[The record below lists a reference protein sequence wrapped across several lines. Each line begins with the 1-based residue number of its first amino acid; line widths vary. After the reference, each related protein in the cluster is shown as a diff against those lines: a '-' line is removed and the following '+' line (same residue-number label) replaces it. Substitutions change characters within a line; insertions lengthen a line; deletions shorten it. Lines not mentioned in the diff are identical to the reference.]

1 MLFWIISA
9 ALALLIAAL
18 FALALL
24 TRRAEAEHPAAYDL
38 RIYRDQ
44 LKEVER
50 DLARGVINEA
60 DAERIRTEVGR
71 RVLAADAQLSQAEAK
86 GEQPRALTTATAAVL
101 ALLLTGGG
109 FAMYTQLGTAGLGD
123 LPHKARLQA
132 AEALYTSRQS
142 QAAFLARLPARTAPP
157 QEASYL
163 ELVARLR
170 EAVAQRPDE
179 LQGQEFL
186 AQSEARLGNYAAA
199 RAAQSAV
206 IRLKGDTASASDF
219 VTMAQMYITEA
230 EGYVSPE
237 AEAALRR
244 ALKADNTDPVARYF
258 LGQMWLQNDRPD
270 RAFGLW
276 SQLLS
281 QGPEQAPWI
290 APIRQSID
298 DIAWLAGVDYTQP
311 AAVTAGAD
319 TGLNI
324 PGPSV
329 EDIENAGEMTP
340 QERQEMVQN
349 MVQRL
354 NDRLATE
361 GGTPEDWARLISAY
375 GALGD
380 EGRAL
385 AIWREAQQ
393 RFADAPDA
401 LETVRRGAARAGV
414 DQ

>member
-71 RVLAADAQLSQAEAK
+71 RVLAADAQLAIADVSSQ
-86 GEQPRALTTATAAVL
+86 QPRSLTIVIATVI

-109 FAMYTQLGTAGLGD
+109 VAIYTQLGTPGLGD

-132 AEALYTSRQS
+132 SQELYSSRS
-142 QAAFLARLPARTAPP
+142 SHEAFLARLPVRNAPQ
-157 QEASYL
+157 QEAGYL
-163 ELVARLR
+163 ELVERLR
-170 EAVAQRPDE
+170 EAVASRPDE
-179 LQGQEFL
+179 LQGQQFL

-206 IRLKGDTASASDF
+206 IRLKGEAAGASDF

-230 EGYVSPE
+230 DGYVSPE

-244 ALKADNTDPVARYF
+244 ALRADRTDPVARYF

-276 SQLLS
+276 SQLLNE
-281 QGPEQAPWI
+281 GPEEAPWI

-311 AAVTAGAD
+311 APSEMATD
-319 TGLNI
+319 M
-324 PGPSV
+324 PGPTV
-329 EDIENAGEMTP
+329 QDIENAGEMTP
-340 QERQEMVQN
+340 EERQEMVQS

-361 GGTPEDWARLISAY
+361 GGTPEEWARLISAY
-375 GALGD
+375 GSLGD
-380 EGRAL
+380 ESRAR
-385 AIWREAQQ
+385 AIWLEAQQ
-393 RFADAPDA
+393 RFADTPDA

>member
-71 RVLAADAQLSQAEAK
+71 RVLAADAQLAIADVSSQ
-86 GEQPRALTTATAAVL
+86 QPRALTIVIAATI
-101 ALLLTGGG
+101 ALILTGGG
-109 FAMYTQLGTAGLGD
+109 VAIYTQLGTPGLGD

-132 AEALYTSRQS
+132 SQDLYSSRS
-142 QAAFLARLPARTAPP
+142 SHEAFLARLPVRNAPQ
-157 QEASYL
+157 QEAGYL
-163 ELVARLR
+163 ELVERLR
-170 EAVAQRPDE
+170 EAVASRPDE
-179 LQGQEFL
+179 LQGQQFL
-186 AQSEARLGNYAAA
+186 TQSEARLGNYAAA

-206 IRLKGDTASASDF
+206 IRLKGEAVGASDF

-230 EGYVSPE
+230 DGYVSPE

-244 ALKADNTDPVARYF
+244 ALRADRTDPVARYF

-276 SQLLS
+276 SQLLNE
-281 QGPEQAPWI
+281 GPEEAPWI

-298 DIAWLAGVDYTQP
+298 DIAWLAGVEYTQP
-311 AAVTAGAD
+311 APSEMATD
-319 TGLNI
+319 M
-324 PGPSV
+324 PGPTV
-329 EDIENAGEMTP
+329 QDIENAGEMTP
-340 QERQEMVQN
+340 EERQEMVQS

-361 GGTPEDWARLISAY
+361 GGTPEEWARLISAY
-375 GALGD
+375 GSLGD
-380 EGRAL
+380 EGRAR
-385 AIWREAQQ
+385 AIWLEAQQ
-393 RFADAPDA
+393 RFADTPDA

>member
-71 RVLAADAQLSQAEAK
+71 RVLAADAQLAIADVSSQ
-86 GEQPRALTTATAAVL
+86 QPRALTIVIAATI
-101 ALLLTGGG
+101 ALILTGGG
-109 FAMYTQLGTAGLGD
+109 VAIYTQLGTPGLGD

-132 AEALYTSRQS
+132 SQDLYSSRS
-142 QAAFLARLPARTAPP
+142 SHEAFLARLPVRNAPQ
-157 QEASYL
+157 QEAGYL
-163 ELVARLR
+163 ELVERLR
-170 EAVAQRPDE
+170 EAVASRPDE
-179 LQGQEFL
+179 LQGQQFL

-206 IRLKGDTASASDF
+206 IRLKGEAVGASDF

-230 EGYVSPE
+230 DGYVSPE

-244 ALKADNTDPVARYF
+244 ALRADRTDPVARYF

-276 SQLLS
+276 SQLLNE
-281 QGPEQAPWI
+281 GPEEAPWI

-311 AAVTAGAD
+311 APSEMATD
-319 TGLNI
+319 M
-324 PGPSV
+324 PGPTV
-329 EDIENAGEMTP
+329 QDIENAGEMTP
-340 QERQEMVQN
+340 EERQEMVQS

-361 GGTPEDWARLISAY
+361 GGTPEEWARLISAY
-375 GALGD
+375 GSLGD
-380 EGRAL
+380 ESRAR
-385 AIWREAQQ
+385 AIWLEAQQ
-393 RFADAPDA
+393 RFADTPDA

>member
-71 RVLAADAQLSQAEAK
+71 RVLAADAQLAIADVSSQ
-86 GEQPRALTTATAAVL
+86 QPRALTIVIAATI
-101 ALLLTGGG
+101 ALILTGGG
-109 FAMYTQLGTAGLGD
+109 VAIYTQLGTPGLGD

-132 AEALYTSRQS
+132 SQDLYSSRS
-142 QAAFLARLPARTAPP
+142 SHEAFLARLPVRNAPQ
-157 QEASYL
+157 QEAGYL
-163 ELVARLR
+163 ELVERLR
-170 EAVAQRPDE
+170 EAVASRPDE
-179 LQGQEFL
+179 LQGQQFL

-206 IRLKGDTASASDF
+206 IRLKGEAVGASDF

-230 EGYVSPE
+230 DGYVSPE

-244 ALKADNTDPVARYF
+244 ALRADLTDPVARYF

-276 SQLLS
+276 SQLLNE
-281 QGPEQAPWI
+281 GPEEAPWI

-298 DIAWLAGVDYTQP
+298 DIAWLAGVEYTQP
-311 AAVTAGAD
+311 APSEMATD
-319 TGLNI
+319 M
-324 PGPSV
+324 PGPTV
-329 EDIENAGEMTP
+329 QDIENAGEMTP
-340 QERQEMVQN
+340 EERQEMVQS

-361 GGTPEDWARLISAY
+361 GGTPEEWARLISAY
-375 GALGD
+375 GSLGD
-380 EGRAL
+380 EGRAR
-385 AIWREAQQ
+385 AIWLEAQQ
-393 RFADAPDA
+393 RFADTPDA

>member
-71 RVLAADAQLSQAEAK
+71 RVLAADAQLAIADVSSQ
-86 GEQPRALTTATAAVL
+86 QSRSLTIAIATVI

-109 FAMYTQLGTAGLGD
+109 VAIYTQLGTPGLGD

-132 AEALYTSRQS
+132 SQELYSSRS
-142 QAAFLARLPARTAPP
+142 SHEAFLARLPVRNAPQ
-157 QEASYL
+157 QEAGYL
-163 ELVARLR
+163 ELVERLR
-170 EAVAQRPDE
+170 EAVASRPDE
-179 LQGQEFL
+179 LQGQQFL

-206 IRLKGDTASASDF
+206 IRLKGEAAGASDF

-230 EGYVSPE
+230 DGYVSPE

-244 ALKADNTDPVARYF
+244 ALRADRTDPVARYF

-276 SQLLS
+276 SQLLNE
-281 QGPEQAPWI
+281 GPEEAPWI

-311 AAVTAGAD
+311 APSEMATD
-319 TGLNI
+319 M

-329 EDIENAGEMTP
+329 QDIENAGEMTP
-340 QERQEMVQN
+340 EERQEMVQS

-361 GGTPEDWARLISAY
+361 GGTPEEWARLISAY
-375 GALGD
+375 GSLGD
-380 EGRAL
+380 ESRAR
-385 AIWREAQQ
+385 AIWLEAQQ
-393 RFADAPDA
+393 RFADTPDA

>member
-71 RVLAADAQLSQAEAK
+71 RVLAADAQLAIADVSSQ
-86 GEQPRALTTATAAVL
+86 QPRALTSVIAATI
-101 ALLLTGGG
+101 ALILTGGG
-109 FAMYTQLGTAGLGD
+109 VAIYTQLGTPGLGD

-132 AEALYTSRQS
+132 SQDLYSSRS
-142 QAAFLARLPARTAPP
+142 SHEAFLARLPVRNAPQ
-157 QEASYL
+157 QEAGYL
-163 ELVARLR
+163 ELVERLR
-170 EAVAQRPDE
+170 EAVASRPDE
-179 LQGQEFL
+179 LQGQQFL

-206 IRLKGDTASASDF
+206 IRLKGEAVGASDF

-230 EGYVSPE
+230 DGYVSPE

-244 ALKADNTDPVARYF
+244 ALRADRTDPVARYF

-276 SQLLS
+276 SQLLNE
-281 QGPEQAPWI
+281 GPEEAPWI

-298 DIAWLAGVDYTQP
+298 DIAWLAGVEYTQP
-311 AAVTAGAD
+311 APSEMATD
-319 TGLNI
+319 M
-324 PGPSV
+324 PGPTV
-329 EDIENAGEMTP
+329 QDIENAGEMTP
-340 QERQEMVQN
+340 EERQEMVQS

-361 GGTPEDWARLISAY
+361 GGTPEEWARLISAY
-375 GALGD
+375 GSLGD
-380 EGRAL
+380 EGRAR
-385 AIWREAQQ
+385 AIWLEAQQ
-393 RFADAPDA
+393 RFADTPDA

>member
-9 ALALLIAAL
+9 ALALPIAAL

-71 RVLAADAQLSQAEAK
+71 RVLAADAQLAIADVSSQ
-86 GEQPRALTTATAAVL
+86 QPRALTIVIAATI
-101 ALLLTGGG
+101 ALILTGGG
-109 FAMYTQLGTAGLGD
+109 VAIYTQLGTPGLGD

-132 AEALYTSRQS
+132 SQDLYSSRS
-142 QAAFLARLPARTAPP
+142 SHEAFLARLPVRNAPQ
-157 QEASYL
+157 QEAGYL
-163 ELVARLR
+163 ELVERLR
-170 EAVAQRPDE
+170 EAVASRPDE
-179 LQGQEFL
+179 LQGQQFL

-206 IRLKGDTASASDF
+206 IRLKGEAAGASDF

-230 EGYVSPE
+230 DGYVSPE

-244 ALKADNTDPVARYF
+244 ALRADRTDPVARYF

-276 SQLLS
+276 SQLLNE
-281 QGPEQAPWI
+281 GPEEAPWI

-311 AAVTAGAD
+311 APSEMATD
-319 TGLNI
+319 M
-324 PGPSV
+324 PGPTV
-329 EDIENAGEMTP
+329 QDIENAGEMTP
-340 QERQEMVQN
+340 EERQEMVQS

-361 GGTPEDWARLISAY
+361 GGTPEEWARLISAY
-375 GALGD
+375 GSLGD
-380 EGRAL
+380 EGRAR
-385 AIWREAQQ
+385 AIWLEAQQ
-393 RFADAPDA
+393 RFADTPDA

>member
-71 RVLAADAQLSQAEAK
+71 RVLAADAQLAIADVSSQ
-86 GEQPRALTTATAAVL
+86 QPRSLTIAIATVI

-109 FAMYTQLGTAGLGD
+109 VAIYTQLGTPGLGD

-132 AEALYTSRQS
+132 SQELYSSRS
-142 QAAFLARLPARTAPP
+142 SHEAFLARLPVRNAPQ
-157 QEASYL
+157 QEAGYL
-163 ELVARLR
+163 ELVERLR
-170 EAVAQRPDE
+170 EAVASRPDE
-179 LQGQEFL
+179 LQGQQFL

-206 IRLKGDTASASDF
+206 IRLKGEAAGASDF

-230 EGYVSPE
+230 DGYVSPE

-244 ALKADNTDPVARYF
+244 ALRADRTDPVARYF

-276 SQLLS
+276 SQLLNE
-281 QGPEQAPWI
+281 GPEEAPWI

-311 AAVTAGAD
+311 APSEMATD
-319 TGLNI
+319 M
-324 PGPSV
+324 PGPTV
-329 EDIENAGEMTP
+329 QDIENAGEMTP
-340 QERQEMVQN
+340 EERQEMVQS

-361 GGTPEDWARLISAY
+361 GGTPEEWARLISAY
-375 GALGD
+375 GSLGD
-380 EGRAL
+380 ESRAR
-385 AIWREAQQ
+385 AIWLEAQQ
-393 RFADAPDA
+393 RFADTPDA

>member
-71 RVLAADAQLSQAEAK
+71 RVLAADAQLAIADVSSQ
-86 GEQPRALTTATAAVL
+86 QPRALTIVIAATI
-101 ALLLTGGG
+101 ALILTGGG
-109 FAMYTQLGTAGLGD
+109 VAIYTQLGTPGLGD

-132 AEALYTSRQS
+132 SQDLYSSRS
-142 QAAFLARLPARTAPP
+142 SHEAFLARLPVRNAPQ
-157 QEASYL
+157 QEAGYL
-163 ELVARLR
+163 ELVERLR
-170 EAVAQRPDE
+170 EAVASRPDE
-179 LQGQEFL
+179 LQGQQFL

-206 IRLKGDTASASDF
+206 IRLKGEAVGASDF

-230 EGYVSPE
+230 DGYVSPE

-244 ALKADNTDPVARYF
+244 ALRADRADPVARYF

-276 SQLLS
+276 SQLLNE
-281 QGPEQAPWI
+281 GPEEAPWI

-311 AAVTAGAD
+311 APSEMATD
-319 TGLNI
+319 M

-329 EDIENAGEMTP
+329 QDIENAGEMTP
-340 QERQEMVQN
+340 EERQEMVQS

-361 GGTPEDWARLISAY
+361 GGTPEEWARLISAY
-375 GALGD
+375 GSLGD
-380 EGRAL
+380 ESRAR
-385 AIWREAQQ
+385 AIWLEAQQ
-393 RFADAPDA
+393 RFADTPDA

>member
-71 RVLAADAQLSQAEAK
+71 RVLAADAQLAIADVSSQ
-86 GEQPRALTTATAAVL
+86 QPRALTIVIAATI
-101 ALLLTGGG
+101 ALILTGGG
-109 FAMYTQLGTAGLGD
+109 VAIYTQLGTPGLGD

-132 AEALYTSRQS
+132 SQDLYSSRS
-142 QAAFLARLPARTAPP
+142 SHEAFLARLPVRNAQQ
-157 QEASYL
+157 QEAGYL
-163 ELVARLR
+163 ELVERLR
-170 EAVAQRPDE
+170 EAVASRPDE
-179 LQGQEFL
+179 LQGQQFL

-206 IRLKGDTASASDF
+206 IRLKGEAVGASDF

-230 EGYVSPE
+230 DGYVSPE

-244 ALKADNTDPVARYF
+244 ALRADRTDPVARYF

-276 SQLLS
+276 SQLLNE
-281 QGPEQAPWI
+281 GPEEAPWI

-298 DIAWLAGVDYTQP
+298 DIAWLAGVEYTQP
-311 AAVTAGAD
+311 APSEMATD
-319 TGLNI
+319 M
-324 PGPSV
+324 PGPTV
-329 EDIENAGEMTP
+329 QDIENAGEMTP
-340 QERQEMVQN
+340 EERQEMVQS

-361 GGTPEDWARLISAY
+361 GGTPEEWARLISAY
-375 GALGD
+375 GSLGD
-380 EGRAL
+380 EGRAR
-385 AIWREAQQ
+385 AIWLEAQQ
-393 RFADAPDA
+393 RFADTPDA

>member
-71 RVLAADAQLSQAEAK
+71 RVLAADAQLAIADVSSQ
-86 GEQPRALTTATAAVL
+86 QSRSLTIAIATVI

-109 FAMYTQLGTAGLGD
+109 VAIYTQLGTPGLGD

-132 AEALYTSRQS
+132 SQELYSSRS
-142 QAAFLARLPARTAPP
+142 SHEAFLARLPVRNAPQ
-157 QEASYL
+157 QEAGYL
-163 ELVARLR
+163 ELVERLR
-170 EAVAQRPDE
+170 EAVASRPDE
-179 LQGQEFL
+179 LQGQQFL

-206 IRLKGDTASASDF
+206 IRLKGEAAGASDF

-230 EGYVSPE
+230 DGYVSPE

-244 ALKADNTDPVARYF
+244 ALRADRTDPVARYF

-276 SQLLS
+276 SQLLNE
-281 QGPEQAPWI
+281 GPEEAPWI

-311 AAVTAGAD
+311 APSEMATD
-319 TGLNI
+319 M
-324 PGPSV
+324 PGPTV
-329 EDIENAGEMTP
+329 QDIENAGEMTP
-340 QERQEMVQN
+340 EERQEMVQS

-361 GGTPEDWARLISAY
+361 GGTPEEWARLISAY
-375 GALGD
+375 GSLGD
-380 EGRAL
+380 ESRAR
-385 AIWREAQQ
+385 AIWLEAQQ
-393 RFADAPDA
+393 RFADTPDA

>member
-71 RVLAADAQLSQAEAK
+71 RVLAADAQLAIADVSSQ
-86 GEQPRALTTATAAVL
+86 QPRALTIVIAATI
-101 ALLLTGGG
+101 ALILTGGG
-109 FAMYTQLGTAGLGD
+109 VAIYTQLGTPGLGD

-132 AEALYTSRQS
+132 SQDLYSSRS
-142 QAAFLARLPARTAPP
+142 SHEAFLARLPVRNAPQ
-157 QEASYL
+157 QEAGYL
-163 ELVARLR
+163 ELVERLR
-170 EAVAQRPDE
+170 EAVASRPDE
-179 LQGQEFL
+179 LQGQQFL

-206 IRLKGDTASASDF
+206 IRLKGEAVGASDF

-230 EGYVSPE
+230 DGYVSPE

-244 ALKADNTDPVARYF
+244 ALRADRTDPVARYF

-276 SQLLS
+276 SQLLNE
-281 QGPEQAPWI
+281 GPEEAPWI

-298 DIAWLAGVDYTQP
+298 NIAWLAGVDYTQP
-311 AAVTAGAD
+311 APSEMATD
-319 TGLNI
+319 M
-324 PGPSV
+324 PGPTV
-329 EDIENAGEMTP
+329 QDIENAGEMTP
-340 QERQEMVQN
+340 EERQEMVQS

-361 GGTPEDWARLISAY
+361 GGTPEEWARLISAY
-375 GALGD
+375 GSLGD
-380 EGRAL
+380 EGRAR
-385 AIWREAQQ
+385 AIWLEAQQ
-393 RFADAPDA
+393 RFADTPDA

>member
-71 RVLAADAQLSQAEAK
+71 RVLAADAQLAIADVSSQ
-86 GEQPRALTTATAAVL
+86 QPRALTIVIAATI
-101 ALLLTGGG
+101 ALILTGGG
-109 FAMYTQLGTAGLGD
+109 VAIYTQLGTPGLGD

-132 AEALYTSRQS
+132 SQDLYSSRS
-142 QAAFLARLPARTAPP
+142 SHEAFLARLPVRNAPQ
-157 QEASYL
+157 QEAGYL
-163 ELVARLR
+163 ELVERLC
-170 EAVAQRPDE
+170 EAVASRPDE
-179 LQGQEFL
+179 LQGQQFL

-206 IRLKGDTASASDF
+206 IRLKGEAVGASDF

-230 EGYVSPE
+230 DGYVSPE

-244 ALKADNTDPVARYF
+244 ALRADRTDPVARYF

-276 SQLLS
+276 SQLLNE
-281 QGPEQAPWI
+281 GPEEAPWI

-298 DIAWLAGVDYTQP
+298 DIAWLAGVEYTQP
-311 AAVTAGAD
+311 APSEMATD
-319 TGLNI
+319 M
-324 PGPSV
+324 PGPTV
-329 EDIENAGEMTP
+329 QDIENAGEMTP
-340 QERQEMVQN
+340 EERQEMVQS

-361 GGTPEDWARLISAY
+361 GGTPEEWARLISAY
-375 GALGD
+375 GSLGD
-380 EGRAL
+380 EGRAR
-385 AIWREAQQ
+385 AIWLEAQQ
-393 RFADAPDA
+393 RFADTPDA

>member
-71 RVLAADAQLSQAEAK
+71 RVLAADAQLAIADVSSQ
-86 GEQPRALTTATAAVL
+86 QPRALTIVIAATI
-101 ALLLTGGG
+101 ALILTGGG
-109 FAMYTQLGTAGLGD
+109 VAIYTQLGTPGLGD

-132 AEALYTSRQS
+132 SQDLYSSRS
-142 QAAFLARLPARTAPP
+142 SHEAFLARLPVRNAPQ
-157 QEASYL
+157 QEAGYL
-163 ELVARLR
+163 ELVERLR
-170 EAVAQRPDE
+170 EAVASRPDE
-179 LQGQEFL
+179 LQGQQFL

-206 IRLKGDTASASDF
+206 IRLKGEAVGASDF

-230 EGYVSPE
+230 DGYVSPE

-244 ALKADNTDPVARYF
+244 ALRADRTDPVARYF

-276 SQLLS
+276 SQLLNE
-281 QGPEQAPWI
+281 GPEEAPWI

-298 DIAWLAGVDYTQP
+298 DIAWLAGVEYTQP
-311 AAVTAGAD
+311 APSEMATD
-319 TGLNI
+319 M
-324 PGPSV
+324 PGPTV
-329 EDIENAGEMTP
+329 QDIENAGEMTP
-340 QERQEMVQN
+340 EERQEMVQS

-361 GGTPEDWARLISAY
+361 GGTPEEWARLISAY
-375 GALGD
+375 GSLGD
-380 EGRAL
+380 EGRAR
-385 AIWREAQQ
+385 AIWLEAQQ
-393 RFADAPDA
+393 RFADTPDA

>member
-71 RVLAADAQLSQAEAK
+71 RVLAADAQLAIADVSSQ
-86 GEQPRALTTATAAVL
+86 QPRALTIVIAATI
-101 ALLLTGGG
+101 ALILTGGG
-109 FAMYTQLGTAGLGD
+109 VAIYTQLGTPGLGD

-132 AEALYTSRQS
+132 SQDLYSSRS
-142 QAAFLARLPARTAPP
+142 SHEAFLARLPVRNAPQ
-157 QEASYL
+157 QEAGYL
-163 ELVARLR
+163 ELVERLR
-170 EAVAQRPDE
+170 EAVASRPDE
-179 LQGQEFL
+179 LQGQQFL

-206 IRLKGDTASASDF
+206 IRLKGEAVGASDF

-230 EGYVSPE
+230 DGYVSPE

-244 ALKADNTDPVARYF
+244 ALRADRTDPVARYF

-276 SQLLS
+276 SQLLNE
-281 QGPEQAPWI
+281 GPEEAPWI

-298 DIAWLAGVDYTQP
+298 DIAWLAGVEYTQP
-311 AAVTAGAD
+311 APSEMATD
-319 TGLNI
+319 M
-324 PGPSV
+324 PGPTV
-329 EDIENAGEMTP
+329 QDIENAGEMTP
-340 QERQEMVQN
+340 EERQEMVQS

-361 GGTPEDWARLISAY
+361 GGTPEEWARLISAY
-375 GALGD
+375 GSLGD
-380 EGRAL
+380 ESRAR
-385 AIWREAQQ
+385 AIWLEAQQ
-393 RFADAPDA
+393 RFADTPDA

>member
-71 RVLAADAQLSQAEAK
+71 RVLAADAQLAIADVSSQ
-86 GEQPRALTTATAAVL
+86 QPRALTIVIAATI
-101 ALLLTGGG
+101 ALILTGGG
-109 FAMYTQLGTAGLGD
+109 VAIYTQLGTPGLGD

-132 AEALYTSRQS
+132 SQELYSSRS
-142 QAAFLARLPARTAPP
+142 SHEAFLARLPVRNAPQ
-157 QEASYL
+157 QEAGYL
-163 ELVARLR
+163 ELVERLR
-170 EAVAQRPDE
+170 EAVASRPDE
-179 LQGQEFL
+179 LQGQQFL

-206 IRLKGDTASASDF
+206 IRLKGEAVGASDF

-230 EGYVSPE
+230 DGYVSPE

-244 ALKADNTDPVARYF
+244 ALRADRTDPVARYF

-276 SQLLS
+276 SQLLNE
-281 QGPEQAPWI
+281 GPEEAPWI

-311 AAVTAGAD
+311 APSEMATD
-319 TGLNI
+319 M
-324 PGPSV
+324 PGPTV
-329 EDIENAGEMTP
+329 QDIENAGEMTP
-340 QERQEMVQN
+340 EERQEMVQS

-361 GGTPEDWARLISAY
+361 GGTPEEWARLISAY
-375 GALGD
+375 GSLGD
-380 EGRAL
+380 EGRAR
-385 AIWREAQQ
+385 AIWLEAQQ
-393 RFADAPDA
+393 RFADTPDA

>member
-71 RVLAADAQLSQAEAK
+71 RVLAADAQLAIADVSSQ
-86 GEQPRALTTATAAVL
+86 QPRSLTIAIATVI

-109 FAMYTQLGTAGLGD
+109 VAIYTQLGTPGLGD

-132 AEALYTSRQS
+132 SQELYSSRS
-142 QAAFLARLPARTAPP
+142 SHEAFLARLPVRNAPQ
-157 QEASYL
+157 QEAGYL
-163 ELVARLR
+163 ELVERLR
-170 EAVAQRPDE
+170 EAVASRPDE
-179 LQGQEFL
+179 LQGQQFL

-206 IRLKGDTASASDF
+206 IRLKGEAAGASDF

-230 EGYVSPE
+230 DGYVSPE

-244 ALKADNTDPVARYF
+244 ALRADRTDPVARYF

-276 SQLLS
+276 SQLLNE
-281 QGPEQAPWI
+281 GPEEAPWI

-298 DIAWLAGVDYTQP
+298 DIAWLAGVEYTQP
-311 AAVTAGAD
+311 APSEMATD
-319 TGLNI
+319 M
-324 PGPSV
+324 PGPTV
-329 EDIENAGEMTP
+329 QDIENAGEMTP
-340 QERQEMVQN
+340 EERQEMVQS

-361 GGTPEDWARLISAY
+361 GGTPEEWARLISAY
-375 GALGD
+375 GSLGD
-380 EGRAL
+380 ESRAR
-385 AIWREAQQ
+385 AIWLEAQQ
-393 RFADAPDA
+393 RFADTPDA

>member
-50 DLARGVINEA
+50 DLARGVINDA

-71 RVLAADAQLSQAEAK
+71 RVLAADAQLAIADVSSQ
-86 GEQPRALTTATAAVL
+86 QPRSLTIAIAAII

-109 FAMYTQLGTAGLGD
+109 VAIYTQLGTPGLGD

-132 AEALYTSRQS
+132 SQDLYSSRS
-142 QAAFLARLPARTAPP
+142 SHEAFLARLPVRNAPQ
-157 QEASYL
+157 QEAGYL
-163 ELVARLR
+163 ELVERLR
-170 EAVAQRPDE
+170 EAVASRPDE
-179 LQGQEFL
+179 LQGQQFL

-206 IRLKGDTASASDF
+206 IRLKGEAVGASDF

-230 EGYVSPE
+230 DGYVSPE

-244 ALKADNTDPVARYF
+244 ALRADRTDPVARYF

-276 SQLLS
+276 SQLLNE
-281 QGPEQAPWI
+281 GPEEAPWI

-298 DIAWLAGVDYTQP
+298 DIAWLAGVEYTQP
-311 AAVTAGAD
+311 APSEMATD
-319 TGLNI
+319 M
-324 PGPSV
+324 PGPTV
-329 EDIENAGEMTP
+329 QDIENAGEMTP
-340 QERQEMVQN
+340 EERQEMVQS

-361 GGTPEDWARLISAY
+361 GGTPEEWARLISAY
-375 GALGD
+375 GSLGD
-380 EGRAL
+380 EGRAR
-385 AIWREAQQ
+385 AIWLEAQQ
-393 RFADAPDA
+393 RFADTPDA

>member
-71 RVLAADAQLSQAEAK
+71 RVLAADAQLAIADVSSQ
-86 GEQPRALTTATAAVL
+86 QPRSLTIAIATVI

-109 FAMYTQLGTAGLGD
+109 VAIYTQLGTPGLGD

-132 AEALYTSRQS
+132 SQELYSSRS
-142 QAAFLARLPARTAPP
+142 SHEAFLARLPVRNAPQ
-157 QEASYL
+157 QEAGYL
-163 ELVARLR
+163 ELVERLR
-170 EAVAQRPDE
+170 EAVASRPDE
-179 LQGQEFL
+179 LQGQQFL

-206 IRLKGDTASASDF
+206 IRLKGEAAGASDF

-230 EGYVSPE
+230 DGYVSPE

-244 ALKADNTDPVARYF
+244 ALRADRTDPVARYF

-270 RAFGLW
+270 HAFGLW
-276 SQLLS
+276 SQLLNE
-281 QGPEQAPWI
+281 GPEEAPWI

-298 DIAWLAGVDYTQP
+298 DIAWLAGVEYTQP
-311 AAVTAGAD
+311 APSEMATD
-319 TGLNI
+319 M
-324 PGPSV
+324 PGPTV
-329 EDIENAGEMTP
+329 QDIENAGEMTP
-340 QERQEMVQN
+340 EERQEMVQS

-361 GGTPEDWARLISAY
+361 GGTPEEWARLISAY
-375 GALGD
+375 GSLGD
-380 EGRAL
+380 ESRAR
-385 AIWREAQQ
+385 AIWLEAQQ
-393 RFADAPDA
+393 RFADTPDA

>member
-71 RVLAADAQLSQAEAK
+71 RVLAADAQLAIADVSSQ
-86 GEQPRALTTATAAVL
+86 QPRALTIVIAATI
-101 ALLLTGGG
+101 ALILTGGG
-109 FAMYTQLGTAGLGD
+109 VAIYTQLGTPGLGD

-132 AEALYTSRQS
+132 SQELYSSRS
-142 QAAFLARLPARTAPP
+142 SHEAFLARLPVRNAPQ
-157 QEASYL
+157 QEAGYL
-163 ELVARLR
+163 ELVERLR
-170 EAVAQRPDE
+170 EAVASRPDE
-179 LQGQEFL
+179 LQGQQFL

-206 IRLKGDTASASDF
+206 IRLKGEAAGASDF

-230 EGYVSPE
+230 DGYVSPE

-244 ALKADNTDPVARYF
+244 ALRADRTDPVARYF

-276 SQLLS
+276 SQLLNE
-281 QGPEQAPWI
+281 GPEEAPWI

-311 AAVTAGAD
+311 APSEMATD
-319 TGLNI
+319 M
-324 PGPSV
+324 PGPTV
-329 EDIENAGEMTP
+329 QDIENAGEMTP
-340 QERQEMVQN
+340 EERQEMVQS

-361 GGTPEDWARLISAY
+361 GGTPEEWARLISAY
-375 GALGD
+375 GSLGD
-380 EGRAL
+380 ESRAR
-385 AIWREAQQ
+385 AIWLEAQQ
-393 RFADAPDA
+393 RFADTPDA

>member
-71 RVLAADAQLSQAEAK
+71 RVLAADAQLAIADVSSQ
-86 GEQPRALTTATAAVL
+86 QPRALTIVIAATI
-101 ALLLTGGG
+101 ALILTGGG
-109 FAMYTQLGTAGLGD
+109 VAIYTQLGTPGLGD

-132 AEALYTSRQS
+132 SQELYSSRS
-142 QAAFLARLPARTAPP
+142 SHEAFLARLPVRNAPQ
-157 QEASYL
+157 QEAGYL
-163 ELVARLR
+163 ELVERLR
-170 EAVAQRPDE
+170 EAVASRPDE
-179 LQGQEFL
+179 LQGQQFL

-206 IRLKGDTASASDF
+206 IRLKGEAVGASDF

-230 EGYVSPE
+230 DGYVSPE

-244 ALKADNTDPVARYF
+244 ALRADRTDPVARYF

-276 SQLLS
+276 SQLLNE
-281 QGPEQAPWI
+281 GPEEAPWI

-298 DIAWLAGVDYTQP
+298 DIAWLAGVEYTQP
-311 AAVTAGAD
+311 APSEMATD
-319 TGLNI
+319 M
-324 PGPSV
+324 PGPTV
-329 EDIENAGEMTP
+329 QDIENAGEMTP
-340 QERQEMVQN
+340 EERQEMVQS

-361 GGTPEDWARLISAY
+361 GGTPEEWARLISAY
-375 GALGD
+375 GSLGD
-380 EGRAL
+380 EGRAR
-385 AIWREAQQ
+385 AIWLEAQQ
-393 RFADAPDA
+393 RFADTPDA

>member
-71 RVLAADAQLSQAEAK
+71 RVLAADAQLAIADVSSQ
-86 GEQPRALTTATAAVL
+86 QPRALTIVIAATI
-101 ALLLTGGG
+101 ALILTGGG
-109 FAMYTQLGTAGLGD
+109 VAIYTQLGTPGLGD

-132 AEALYTSRQS
+132 SQDLYSSRS
-142 QAAFLARLPARTAPP
+142 SHEAFLARLPVRNAP
-157 QEASYL
+157 QQDAGYL
-163 ELVARLR
+163 ELVERLR
-170 EAVAQRPDE
+170 EAVASRPDE
-179 LQGQEFL
+179 LQGQQFL

-206 IRLKGDTASASDF
+206 IRLKGEAVGASDF

-230 EGYVSPE
+230 DGYVSPE

-244 ALKADNTDPVARYF
+244 ALRADRTDPVARYF

-276 SQLLS
+276 SQLLNE
-281 QGPEQAPWI
+281 GPEEAPWI

-298 DIAWLAGVDYTQP
+298 DIAWLAGVEYTQP
-311 AAVTAGAD
+311 APSEMATD
-319 TGLNI
+319 M
-324 PGPSV
+324 PGPTV
-329 EDIENAGEMTP
+329 QDIENAGEMTP
-340 QERQEMVQN
+340 EERQEMVQS

-361 GGTPEDWARLISAY
+361 GGTPEEWARLISAY
-375 GALGD
+375 GSLGD
-380 EGRAL
+380 EGRAR
-385 AIWREAQQ
+385 AIWLEAQQ
-393 RFADAPDA
+393 RFADTPDA

>member
-71 RVLAADAQLSQAEAK
+71 RVLAADAQLAIADVSSQ
-86 GEQPRALTTATAAVL
+86 QPRSLTIVIATVI

-109 FAMYTQLGTAGLGD
+109 VAIYTQLGTPGLGD

-132 AEALYTSRQS
+132 SQDLYSSRS
-142 QAAFLARLPARTAPP
+142 SHEAFLARLPVRNAPQ
-157 QEASYL
+157 QEAGYL
-163 ELVARLR
+163 ELVERLR
-170 EAVAQRPDE
+170 EAVASRPDE
-179 LQGQEFL
+179 LQGQQFL

-206 IRLKGDTASASDF
+206 IRLKGEAAGASDF

-230 EGYVSPE
+230 DGYVSPE

-244 ALKADNTDPVARYF
+244 ALRADRTDPVARYF

-276 SQLLS
+276 SQLLNE
-281 QGPEQAPWI
+281 GPEEAPWI

-311 AAVTAGAD
+311 APSEMATD
-319 TGLNI
+319 M
-324 PGPSV
+324 PGPTV
-329 EDIENAGEMTP
+329 QDIENAGEMTP
-340 QERQEMVQN
+340 EERQEMVQS

-361 GGTPEDWARLISAY
+361 GGTPEEWARLISAY
-375 GALGD
+375 GSLGD
-380 EGRAL
+380 EGRAR
-385 AIWREAQQ
+385 AIWLEAQQ
-393 RFADAPDA
+393 RFADTPDA

>member
-71 RVLAADAQLSQAEAK
+71 RVLAADAQLAIADVSSQ
-86 GEQPRALTTATAAVL
+86 QPRALTIVIAATI
-101 ALLLTGGG
+101 ALILTGGG
-109 FAMYTQLGTAGLGD
+109 VAIYTQLGTPGLGD

-132 AEALYTSRQS
+132 SQDLYSSRS
-142 QAAFLARLPARTAPP
+142 SHEAFLARLPVRNAPQ
-157 QEASYL
+157 QEAGYL
-163 ELVARLR
+163 ELVERLR
-170 EAVAQRPDE
+170 EAVASRPDE
-179 LQGQEFL
+179 LQGQQFL

-206 IRLKGDTASASDF
+206 IRLKGEAVGASDF

-230 EGYVSPE
+230 DGYVSPE

-244 ALKADNTDPVARYF
+244 ALRADRTDPVARYF

-276 SQLLS
+276 SQLLNE
-281 QGPEQAPWI
+281 GPEEAPWI

-311 AAVTAGAD
+311 APSEMATD
-319 TGLNI
+319 M

-329 EDIENAGEMTP
+329 QDIENAGEMTP
-340 QERQEMVQN
+340 EERQEMVQS

-361 GGTPEDWARLISAY
+361 GGTPEEWARLISAY
-375 GALGD
+375 GSLGD
-380 EGRAL
+380 ESRAR
-385 AIWREAQQ
+385 AIWLEAQQ
-393 RFADAPDA
+393 RFADTPDA

>member
-71 RVLAADAQLSQAEAK
+71 RVLAADAQLAIADVSSQ
-86 GEQPRALTTATAAVL
+86 QPRALTIVIAATI
-101 ALLLTGGG
+101 ALILTGGG
-109 FAMYTQLGTAGLGD
+109 VAIYTQLGTPGLGD

-132 AEALYTSRQS
+132 SQDLYSSRS
-142 QAAFLARLPARTAPP
+142 SHEAFLARLPVRNAPQ
-157 QEASYL
+157 QEAGYL
-163 ELVARLR
+163 ELVERLR
-170 EAVAQRPDE
+170 EAVASRPDE
-179 LQGQEFL
+179 LQGQQFL

-206 IRLKGDTASASDF
+206 IRLKGEAAGASDF

-230 EGYVSPE
+230 DGYVSPE

-244 ALKADNTDPVARYF
+244 ALRADRTDPVARYF

-276 SQLLS
+276 SQLLNE
-281 QGPEQAPWI
+281 GPEEAPWI

-311 AAVTAGAD
+311 APSEMATD
-319 TGLNI
+319 M
-324 PGPSV
+324 PGPTV
-329 EDIENAGEMTP
+329 QDIENAGEMTP
-340 QERQEMVQN
+340 EERQEMVQS

-361 GGTPEDWARLISAY
+361 GGTPEEWARLISAY
-375 GALGD
+375 GSLGD
-380 EGRAL
+380 EGRAR
-385 AIWREAQQ
+385 AIWLEAQQ
-393 RFADAPDA
+393 RFADTPDA

>member
-71 RVLAADAQLSQAEAK
+71 RVLAADAQLAIADVSSQ
-86 GEQPRALTTATAAVL
+86 QPRALTIVIAATI
-101 ALLLTGGG
+101 ALILTGGG
-109 FAMYTQLGTAGLGD
+109 VAIYTQLGTPGLGD

-132 AEALYTSRQS
+132 SQDLYSSRS
-142 QAAFLARLPARTAPP
+142 SHEAFLARLPVRNAPQ
-157 QEASYL
+157 QEAGYL
-163 ELVARLR
+163 ELVERLR
-170 EAVAQRPDE
+170 EAVASRPDE
-179 LQGQEFL
+179 LQGQQFL

-206 IRLKGDTASASDF
+206 IRLKGEAVGASDF

-230 EGYVSPE
+230 DGYVSPE

-244 ALKADNTDPVARYF
+244 ALRADRTDPVARYF

-276 SQLLS
+276 SQLLNE
-281 QGPEQAPWI
+281 GPEEAPWI

-311 AAVTAGAD
+311 APSEMATD
-319 TGLNI
+319 M
-324 PGPSV
+324 PGPTV
-329 EDIENAGEMTP
+329 QDIENAGEMTP
-340 QERQEMVQN
+340 EERQEMVQS

-361 GGTPEDWARLISAY
+361 GGTPEEWARLISAY
-375 GALGD
+375 GSLGD
-380 EGRAL
+380 EGRAR
-385 AIWREAQQ
+385 AIWLEAQQ
-393 RFADAPDA
+393 RFADTPDA

>member
-71 RVLAADAQLSQAEAK
+71 RVLAADAQLAIADVSSQ
-86 GEQPRALTTATAAVL
+86 QPRALTIVIAATI
-101 ALLLTGGG
+101 ALILTGGG
-109 FAMYTQLGTAGLGD
+109 VAIYTQLGTPGLGD

-132 AEALYTSRQS
+132 SQELYSSRS
-142 QAAFLARLPARTAPP
+142 SHEAFLARLPVRNAPQ
-157 QEASYL
+157 QEAGYL
-163 ELVARLR
+163 ELVERLR
-170 EAVAQRPDE
+170 EAVASRPDE
-179 LQGQEFL
+179 LQGQQFL

-206 IRLKGDTASASDF
+206 IRLKGEAAGASDF

-230 EGYVSPE
+230 DGYVSPE

-244 ALKADNTDPVARYF
+244 ALRADRTDPVARYF

-276 SQLLS
+276 SQLLNE
-281 QGPEQAPWI
+281 GPEEAPWI

-298 DIAWLAGVDYTQP
+298 DIAWLAGVEYTQP
-311 AAVTAGAD
+311 APSEMATD
-319 TGLNI
+319 M
-324 PGPSV
+324 PGPTV
-329 EDIENAGEMTP
+329 QDIENAGEMTP
-340 QERQEMVQN
+340 EERQEMVQS

-361 GGTPEDWARLISAY
+361 GGTPEEWARLISAY
-375 GALGD
+375 GSLGD
-380 EGRAL
+380 ESRAR
-385 AIWREAQQ
+385 AIWLEAQQ
-393 RFADAPDA
+393 RFADTPDA

>member
-71 RVLAADAQLSQAEAK
+71 RVLAADAQLAIADVSSQ
-86 GEQPRALTTATAAVL
+86 QPRSLTIVIATVI

-109 FAMYTQLGTAGLGD
+109 VAIYTQLGTPGLGD

-132 AEALYTSRQS
+132 SQELYSSRS
-142 QAAFLARLPARTAPP
+142 SHEAFLARLPVRNAPQ
-157 QEASYL
+157 QEAGYL
-163 ELVARLR
+163 ELVERLR
-170 EAVAQRPDE
+170 EAVASRPDE
-179 LQGQEFL
+179 LQGQQFL

-206 IRLKGDTASASDF
+206 IRLKGEAVGASDF

-230 EGYVSPE
+230 DGYVSPE

-244 ALKADNTDPVARYF
+244 ALRADRTDPVARYF

-270 RAFGLW
+270 HAFGLW
-276 SQLLS
+276 SQLLNE
-281 QGPEQAPWI
+281 GPEEAPWI

-298 DIAWLAGVDYTQP
+298 DIAWLAGVEYTQP
-311 AAVTAGAD
+311 APSEMATD
-319 TGLNI
+319 M
-324 PGPSV
+324 PGPTV
-329 EDIENAGEMTP
+329 QDIENAGEMTP
-340 QERQEMVQN
+340 EERQEMVQS

-361 GGTPEDWARLISAY
+361 GGTPEEWARLISAY
-375 GALGD
+375 GSLGD
-380 EGRAL
+380 EGRAR
-385 AIWREAQQ
+385 AIWLEAQQ
-393 RFADAPDA
+393 RFADTPDA

>member
-71 RVLAADAQLSQAEAK
+71 RVLAADAQLAIADVSSQ
-86 GEQPRALTTATAAVL
+86 QPRSLTIAIATVI

-109 FAMYTQLGTAGLGD
+109 VAIYTQLGTPGLGD

-132 AEALYTSRQS
+132 SQELYSSRS
-142 QAAFLARLPARTAPP
+142 SHEAFLARLPVRNAPQ
-157 QEASYL
+157 QEAGYL
-163 ELVARLR
+163 ELVERLR
-170 EAVAQRPDE
+170 EAVASRPDE
-179 LQGQEFL
+179 LQGQQFL

-206 IRLKGDTASASDF
+206 IRLKGEAAGASDF

-230 EGYVSPE
+230 DGYVSPE

-244 ALKADNTDPVARYF
+244 ALRADRTDPVARYF

-276 SQLLS
+276 SQLLNE
-281 QGPEQAPWI
+281 GPEEAPWI

-311 AAVTAGAD
+311 APSEMATD
-319 TGLNI
+319 M

-329 EDIENAGEMTP
+329 QDIENAGEMTP
-340 QERQEMVQN
+340 EERQEMVQS

-361 GGTPEDWARLISAY
+361 GGTPEEWARLISAY
-375 GALGD
+375 GSLGD
-380 EGRAL
+380 ESRAR
-385 AIWREAQQ
+385 AIWLEAQQ
-393 RFADAPDA
+393 RFADTPDA

>member
-71 RVLAADAQLSQAEAK
+71 RVLAADAQLAIADVSSQ
-86 GEQPRALTTATAAVL
+86 QPRALTIVIAATI
-101 ALLLTGGG
+101 ALILTGGG
-109 FAMYTQLGTAGLGD
+109 VAIYTQLGTPGLGD

-132 AEALYTSRQS
+132 SQDLYSSRS
-142 QAAFLARLPARTAPP
+142 SHEAFLARLPVRNAPQ
-157 QEASYL
+157 QEAGYL
-163 ELVARLR
+163 ELVERLR
-170 EAVAQRPDE
+170 EAVASRPDE
-179 LQGQEFL
+179 LQGQQFL

-206 IRLKGDTASASDF
+206 IRLKGEAVGASDF

-230 EGYVSPE
+230 DGYVSPE

-244 ALKADNTDPVARYF
+244 ALRADRTDPVARYF

-276 SQLLS
+276 SQLLNE
-281 QGPEQAPWI
+281 GPEEAPWI

-298 DIAWLAGVDYTQP
+298 DIAWLAGVEYTQP
-311 AAVTAGAD
+311 APSEMATD
-319 TGLNI
+319 M
-324 PGPSV
+324 PGPTV
-329 EDIENAGEMTP
+329 QDIENAGEMTP
-340 QERQEMVQN
+340 EERQEMVQS

-361 GGTPEDWARLISAY
+361 GGTPEEWARLISAY
-375 GALGD
+375 GSLGD
-380 EGRAL
+380 EGRAR
-385 AIWREAQQ
+385 AIWLEAQQ
-393 RFADAPDA
+393 RFADTPDA

-414 DQ
+414 DK

>member
-71 RVLAADAQLSQAEAK
+71 RVLAADAQLAIADVSSQ
-86 GEQPRALTTATAAVL
+86 QPRSLTIAIAAVI

-109 FAMYTQLGTAGLGD
+109 VAIYTQLGTPGLGD

-132 AEALYTSRQS
+132 SQELYSSRS
-142 QAAFLARLPARTAPP
+142 SHEAFLARLPVRNAPQ
-157 QEASYL
+157 QEAGYL
-163 ELVARLR
+163 ELVERLR
-170 EAVAQRPDE
+170 EAVASRPDE
-179 LQGQEFL
+179 LQGQQFL

-206 IRLKGDTASASDF
+206 IRLKGEAAGASDF

-230 EGYVSPE
+230 DGYVSPE

-244 ALKADNTDPVARYF
+244 ALRADRTDPVARYF

-276 SQLLS
+276 SQLLNE
-281 QGPEQAPWI
+281 GPEEAPWI

-298 DIAWLAGVDYTQP
+298 DIAWLAGVEYTQP
-311 AAVTAGAD
+311 APSEMATD
-319 TGLNI
+319 M

-329 EDIENAGEMTP
+329 QDIENAGEMTP
-340 QERQEMVQN
+340 EERQEMVQS

-361 GGTPEDWARLISAY
+361 GGTPEEWARLISAY
-375 GALGD
+375 GSLGD
-380 EGRAL
+380 ESRAR
-385 AIWREAQQ
+385 AIWLEAQQ
-393 RFADAPDA
+393 RFADTPDA

>member
-71 RVLAADAQLSQAEAK
+71 RVLAADAQLAIADVSSQ
-86 GEQPRALTTATAAVL
+86 QPRALTIVIAATI
-101 ALLLTGGG
+101 ALILTGGG
-109 FAMYTQLGTAGLGD
+109 VAIYTQLGTPGLGD

-132 AEALYTSRQS
+132 SQDLYSSRS
-142 QAAFLARLPARTAPP
+142 SHEAFLARLPVRNAPQ
-157 QEASYL
+157 QEAGYL
-163 ELVARLR
+163 ELVERLR
-170 EAVAQRPDE
+170 EAVASRPDE
-179 LQGQEFL
+179 LQGQQFL

-206 IRLKGDTASASDF
+206 IRLKGEAVGASDF

-230 EGYVSPE
+230 DGYVSPE

-244 ALKADNTDPVARYF
+244 ALRSDRTDPVARYF

-276 SQLLS
+276 SQLLNE
-281 QGPEQAPWI
+281 GPEEAPWI

-311 AAVTAGAD
+311 APSEMATD
-319 TGLNI
+319 M

-329 EDIENAGEMTP
+329 QDIENAGEMTP
-340 QERQEMVQN
+340 EERQKMVQS

-361 GGTPEDWARLISAY
+361 GGTPEEWARLISAY
-375 GALGD
+375 GSLGD
-380 EGRAL
+380 EGRAR
-385 AIWREAQQ
+385 AIWLEAQQ
-393 RFADAPDA
+393 RFADTPDA

>member
-71 RVLAADAQLSQAEAK
+71 RVLAADAQLAIADVSSQ
-86 GEQPRALTTATAAVL
+86 QPRSLTIAIATVI

-109 FAMYTQLGTAGLGD
+109 VAIYTQLGTPGLGD

-132 AEALYTSRQS
+132 SQELYSSRS
-142 QAAFLARLPARTAPP
+142 SHEAFLARLPVRNAPQ
-157 QEASYL
+157 QEAGYL
-163 ELVARLR
+163 ELVERLR
-170 EAVAQRPDE
+170 EAVASRPDE
-179 LQGQEFL
+179 LQGQQFL

-206 IRLKGDTASASDF
+206 IRLKGEAAGASDF

-230 EGYVSPE
+230 DGYVSPE

-244 ALKADNTDPVARYF
+244 ALRADRTDPVARYF

-270 RAFGLW
+270 HAFGLW
-276 SQLLS
+276 SQLLNE
-281 QGPEQAPWI
+281 GPEEAPWI

-311 AAVTAGAD
+311 APSEMATD
-319 TGLNI
+319 M

-329 EDIENAGEMTP
+329 QDIENAGEMTP
-340 QERQEMVQN
+340 EERQEMVQS

-361 GGTPEDWARLISAY
+361 GGTPEEWARLISAY
-375 GALGD
+375 GSLGD
-380 EGRAL
+380 ESRAR
-385 AIWREAQQ
+385 AIWLEAQQ
-393 RFADAPDA
+393 RFADTPDA

>member
-71 RVLAADAQLSQAEAK
+71 RVLAADAQLAIADVSSQ
-86 GEQPRALTTATAAVL
+86 QPRALTIVIAATI
-101 ALLLTGGG
+101 ALILTGGG
-109 FAMYTQLGTAGLGD
+109 VAIYTQLGTPGLGD

-132 AEALYTSRQS
+132 SQDLYSSRS
-142 QAAFLARLPARTAPP
+142 SHEAFLARLPVRNAPQ
-157 QEASYL
+157 QEAGYL
-163 ELVARLR
+163 ELVERLR
-170 EAVAQRPDE
+170 EAVASRPDE
-179 LQGQEFL
+179 LQGQQFL

-206 IRLKGDTASASDF
+206 IRLKGEAVGASDF

-230 EGYVSPE
+230 DGYVSPE

-244 ALKADNTDPVARYF
+244 ALRADRTDPVARYF

-276 SQLLS
+276 SQLLNE
-281 QGPEQAPWI
+281 GPEEAPWI

-298 DIAWLAGVDYTQP
+298 DIAWLAGVEYTQP
-311 AAVTAGAD
+311 APSEMATD
-319 TGLNI
+319 M
-324 PGPSV
+324 PGPTV
-329 EDIENAGEMTP
+329 QDIENAGEMTP
-340 QERQEMVQN
+340 EERQEMVQS

-361 GGTPEDWARLISAY
+361 GGTPEEWARLISAY
-375 GALGD
+375 GSLGG
-380 EGRAL
+380 EGRAR
-385 AIWREAQQ
+385 AIWLEAQQ
-393 RFADAPDA
+393 RFADTPDA

>member
-71 RVLAADAQLSQAEAK
+71 RVLAADAQLAIADVSSQ
-86 GEQPRALTTATAAVL
+86 QPRALTIVIAATI
-101 ALLLTGGG
+101 ALILTGGG
-109 FAMYTQLGTAGLGD
+109 VAIYTQLGTPGLGD

-132 AEALYTSRQS
+132 SQDLYSSRS
-142 QAAFLARLPARTAPP
+142 SHEAFLARLPVRNAPQ
-157 QEASYL
+157 QEAGYC
-163 ELVARLR
+163 ELVERLR
-170 EAVAQRPDE
+170 EAVASRPDE
-179 LQGQEFL
+179 LQGQQFL

-206 IRLKGDTASASDF
+206 IRLKGEAVGASDF

-230 EGYVSPE
+230 DGYVSPE

-244 ALKADNTDPVARYF
+244 ALRADRTDPVARYF

-276 SQLLS
+276 SQLLNE
-281 QGPEQAPWI
+281 GPEEAPWI

-298 DIAWLAGVDYTQP
+298 DIAWLAGVEYTQP
-311 AAVTAGAD
+311 APSEMATD
-319 TGLNI
+319 M
-324 PGPSV
+324 PGPTV
-329 EDIENAGEMTP
+329 QDIENAGEMTP
-340 QERQEMVQN
+340 EERQEMVQS

-361 GGTPEDWARLISAY
+361 GGTPEEWARLISAY
-375 GALGD
+375 GSLGD
-380 EGRAL
+380 EGRAR
-385 AIWREAQQ
+385 AIWLEAQQ
-393 RFADAPDA
+393 RFADTPDA

>member
-71 RVLAADAQLSQAEAK
+71 RVLAADAQLAIADVSSQ
-86 GEQPRALTTATAAVL
+86 QPRSLTIAIATVI

-109 FAMYTQLGTAGLGD
+109 VAIYTQLGTPGLGD

-132 AEALYTSRQS
+132 SQDLYSSRS
-142 QAAFLARLPARTAPP
+142 SHEAFLARLPVRNAPQ
-157 QEASYL
+157 QEAGYL
-163 ELVARLR
+163 ELVERLR
-170 EAVAQRPDE
+170 EAVASRPDE
-179 LQGQEFL
+179 LQGQQFL

-206 IRLKGDTASASDF
+206 IRLKGEAAGASDF

-230 EGYVSPE
+230 DGYVSPE

-244 ALKADNTDPVARYF
+244 ALRADRTDPVARYF

-276 SQLLS
+276 SQLLNE
-281 QGPEQAPWI
+281 GPEEAPWI

-311 AAVTAGAD
+311 APSEMATD
-319 TGLNI
+319 M
-324 PGPSV
+324 PGPTV
-329 EDIENAGEMTP
+329 QDIENAGEMTP
-340 QERQEMVQN
+340 EERQEMVQS

-361 GGTPEDWARLISAY
+361 GGTPEEWARLISAY
-375 GALGD
+375 GSLGD
-380 EGRAL
+380 EGRAR
-385 AIWREAQQ
+385 AIWLEAQQ
-393 RFADAPDA
+393 RFADTPDA

>member
-71 RVLAADAQLSQAEAK
+71 RVLAADAQLAIADVSSQ
-86 GEQPRALTTATAAVL
+86 QPRALTIVIAATI
-101 ALLLTGGG
+101 ALILTGGG
-109 FAMYTQLGTAGLGD
+109 VAIYTQLGTPGLGD

-132 AEALYTSRQS
+132 SQDLYSSRS
-142 QAAFLARLPARTAPP
+142 SHEAFLARLPVRNAPQ
-157 QEASYL
+157 QEAGYL
-163 ELVARLR
+163 ELVERLR
-170 EAVAQRPDE
+170 EAVASRPDE
-179 LQGQEFL
+179 LQGQQFL

-206 IRLKGDTASASDF
+206 IRLKGEAVGASDF

-230 EGYVSPE
+230 DGYVSPE

-244 ALKADNTDPVARYF
+244 ALRADRTDPVARYF

-276 SQLLS
+276 SQLLNE
-281 QGPEQAPWI
+281 GPEEAPWI

-298 DIAWLAGVDYTQP
+298 DIAWLAGVEYTQP
-311 AAVTAGAD
+311 APSEMATD
-319 TGLNI
+319 M
-324 PGPSV
+324 PGPTV
-329 EDIENAGEMTP
+329 QDIENAGEMTP
-340 QERQEMVQN
+340 EERQEMVQS

-361 GGTPEDWARLISAY
+361 GGTPEEWARLISAY
-375 GALGD
+375 GSLGD
-380 EGRAL
+380 EGHAR
-385 AIWREAQQ
+385 AIWLEAQQ
-393 RFADAPDA
+393 RFADTPDA

>member
-71 RVLAADAQLSQAEAK
+71 RVLAADAQLAIADVSSQ
-86 GEQPRALTTATAAVL
+86 QPRALTIVIAATI
-101 ALLLTGGG
+101 ALILTGGG
-109 FAMYTQLGTAGLGD
+109 VAIYTQLGTPCLGD

-132 AEALYTSRQS
+132 SQDLYSSRS
-142 QAAFLARLPARTAPP
+142 SHEAFLARLPVRNAPQ
-157 QEASYL
+157 QEAGYL
-163 ELVARLR
+163 ELVERLR
-170 EAVAQRPDE
+170 EAVASRPDE
-179 LQGQEFL
+179 LQGQQFL

-206 IRLKGDTASASDF
+206 IRLKGEAVGASDF

-230 EGYVSPE
+230 DGYVSPE

-244 ALKADNTDPVARYF
+244 ALRADRTDPVARYF

-276 SQLLS
+276 SQLLNE
-281 QGPEQAPWI
+281 GPEEAPWI

-298 DIAWLAGVDYTQP
+298 DIAWLAGVEYTQP
-311 AAVTAGAD
+311 APSEMATD
-319 TGLNI
+319 M
-324 PGPSV
+324 PGPTV
-329 EDIENAGEMTP
+329 QDIENAGEMTP
-340 QERQEMVQN
+340 EERQEMVQS

-361 GGTPEDWARLISAY
+361 GGTPEEWARLISAY
-375 GALGD
+375 GSLGD
-380 EGRAL
+380 EGRAR
-385 AIWREAQQ
+385 AIWLEAQQ
-393 RFADAPDA
+393 RFADTPDA

>member
-1 MLFWIISA
+1 MTFWIISA
-9 ALALLIAAL
+9 ALALLLAAL

-24 TRRAEAEHPAAYDL
+24 SRRAGAEHPAAYDL

-50 DLARGVINEA
+50 DLARGLIAEA
-60 DAERIRTEVGR
+60 EAGRIRTEVGR
-71 RVLAADAQLSQAEAK
+71 RVLAADAQLSRAEAK
-86 GEQPRALTTATAAVL
+86 AEQPRALTAAAAVL
-101 ALLLTGGG
+101 LALSLTGGA
-109 FAMYTQLGTAGLGD
+109 FALYARLGTAGLGD
-123 LPHKARLQA
+123 LPHQARLQA
-132 AEALYTSRQS
+132 AETLYANRKS
-142 QAAFLARLPARTAPP
+142 QAAFLARLPAPSAPP
-157 QEASYL
+157 QEAGYIA
-163 ELVARLR
+163 LVERLR

-179 LQGQEFL
+179 LQGQQFL

-230 EGYVSPE
+230 DGYVSPE

-244 ALKADNTDPVARYF
+244 ALKADRTDPVARYF

-270 RAFGLW
+270 RAFSLW

-281 QGPEQAPWI
+281 QGPEAAPWI
-290 APIRQSID
+290 APIRQSIE
-298 DIAWLAGVDYTQP
+298 DIAWLAGVEYTPP
-311 AAVTAGAD
+311 APRETAAD
-319 TGLNI
+319 L

-329 EDIENAGEMTP
+329 QEIESAGEMSP
-340 QERQEMVQN
+340 AERQEMIEG

-354 NDRLATE
+354 NTRLATE
-361 GGTPEDWARLISAY
+361 GGTPDEWARLISAY

-380 EGRAL
+380 TGRAS
-385 AIWREAQQ
+385 AIWKEAQQ
-393 RFADAPDA
+393 RFADTPDA